1 MWVSHFLESCVKS
14 CAINIWA
21 KQPTTKQGAST
32 ITNFIPKLNFFSH
45 LNFVGL
51 TIALK
56 NTIQTLQ
63 RQYQGTFLKITHL
76 IILCLSGEATWLEK
90 SRLLKSEDSTWLRWK
105 VVVFYNQSMRRVC
118 NFIVWQIKVNRFY
131 LPKDL
136 LIGGLQI
143 TDISTFQWQFLRPE
157 MN

>member
-1 MWVSHFLESCVKS
+1 MFFCKDVISLSECANDIYILLIVHLNHRYDHFKEKFSCASNFANNLNNWEPGVWVSHFLESCVKS

-56 NTIQTLQ
+56 NTIQTIQ
-63 RQYQGTFLKITHL
+63 HQCNISTILKITHL
-76 IILCLSGEATWLEK
+76 IIIMSF
-90 SRLLKSEDSTWLRWK
+90 R
-105 VVVFYNQSMRRVC
+105 
-118 NFIVWQIKVNRFY
+118 
-131 LPKDL
+131 
-136 LIGGLQI
+136 
-143 TDISTFQWQFLRPE
+143 
-157 MN
+157 